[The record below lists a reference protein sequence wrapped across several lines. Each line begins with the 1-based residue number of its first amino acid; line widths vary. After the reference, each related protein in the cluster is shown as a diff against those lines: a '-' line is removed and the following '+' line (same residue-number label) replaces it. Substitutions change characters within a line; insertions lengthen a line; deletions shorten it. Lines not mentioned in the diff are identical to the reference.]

1 MSVCLDGFGEMK
13 ECPCFDTYAWNE
25 TSWYVCNL
33 NAFVQRKQSE
43 GLPDTCPYAPI
54 LKLLAEAVEI
64 KEFETWEG
72 LMRLDEN
79 GNDLNEGWQKV
90 EFWIR
95 REGER

>member
-1 MSVCLDGFGEMK
+1 MSVMCSD
-13 ECPCFDTYAWNE
+13 CPCRDTYAAE
-25 TSWYVCNL
+25 ELLDYACNL
-33 NAFVQRKQSE
+33 Y
-43 GLPDTCPYAPI
+43 PDLVAPPAI
-54 LKLLAEAVEI
+54 CTANPVLKILAEAAEI

-95 REGER
+95 REGE